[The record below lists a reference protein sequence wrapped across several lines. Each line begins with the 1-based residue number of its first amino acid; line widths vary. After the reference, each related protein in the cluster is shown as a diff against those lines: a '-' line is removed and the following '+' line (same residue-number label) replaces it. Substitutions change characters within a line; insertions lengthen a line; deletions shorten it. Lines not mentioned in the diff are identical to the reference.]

1 MFIENLSTNPVFY
14 VSWLASVILSVTLHE
29 LGHVFAALRQGDDT
43 PRILG
48 RVTLDPVVHMGV
60 PSLVMAALLGLA
72 WGVTPTNPS
81 AFRGRHGRAYVAFAG
96 PLVNLV
102 LAFLGLT
109 ALALLLRDGGR
120 PNNLHQFLA
129 IFGSLNLILFVF
141 NMLPIP
147 PLDGATVVGDFS
159 PGFDRL
165 RYVPEA
171 QPWFLAALFGAVILL
186 MPPLQKATMALA
198 MDYVQLFR

>member
-1 MFIENLSTNPVFY
+1 VFIENLSTNPVFY